1 MGEQFRNPADQ
12 CLGEQ
17 DLLVTRL
24 RLRDNSCYT
33 NYCLTRKWNMK
44 EVGFLSMG
52 TQNSALHWLIFKLKK
67 L

>member
-1 MGEQFRNPADQ
+1 MGELFRNPADQ

-24 RLRDNSCYT
+24 RSRDNSYT

-44 EVGFLSMG
+44 EVGLMSMG
-52 TQNSALHWLIFKLKK
+52 IQNSALH
-67 L
+67 